1 MIQYILMDLANSRRD
16 CVSPR
21 LLSAGLPRHLP
32 FAASFA
38 TMNLVKHT
46 VHTRQRAGRCF
57 LFFKRRR
64 GDWQR
69 ELIRRA
75 MRHGRPFTPDDAA
88 EWTGLSKR
96 TVGPMLHRLRVQGYL
111 EAEMPDFKKISEKTS
126 SKSALRP
133 VFDQL
138 RRSFFAYANDS
149 LMSGPQLTPPAPG
162 TCRCP

>member
-1 MIQYILMDLANSRRD
+1 
-16 CVSPR
+16 
-21 LLSAGLPRHLP
+21 
-32 FAASFA
+32 
-38 TMNLVKHT
+38 MNLVKHT

-57 LFFKRRR
+57 LFFKRRC

-111 EAEMPDFKKISEKTS
+111 EAEMPDFKKNKRKNFFQISASAGFRPIEK
-126 SKSALRP
+126 KFLR
-133 VFDQL
+133 L
-138 RRSFFAYANDS
+138 
-149 LMSGPQLTPPAPG
+149 
-162 TCRCP
+162 CE